1 MAHLARIGEVIPLY
15 SSHSLINI
23 DLFKGSRKVNGV
35 AEVCNIPVLVNVQ
48 VLTGKQFKL
57 HSELVRTTILKDF
70 GDFEGVTKCVHVW
83 FSSLTSF
90 LMRYRFGNVTSASPN

>member
-1 MAHLARIGEVIPLY
+1 MAHLACIGEVIPLY